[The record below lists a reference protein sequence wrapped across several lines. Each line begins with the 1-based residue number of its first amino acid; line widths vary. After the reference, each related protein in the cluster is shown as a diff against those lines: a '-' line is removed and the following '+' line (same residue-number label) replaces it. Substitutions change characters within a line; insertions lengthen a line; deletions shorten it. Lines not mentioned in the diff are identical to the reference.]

1 MDAASEECEAAQA
14 AERDAQNRFN
24 MDKAELDT
32 FDDGVFEEIAR
43 RIRRIKKQIVGI
55 PERYEEAL
63 RKRSGAEK
71 VLHDTILE
79 KEMFQLR
86 IEKVT
91 QKDLVNGSLH
101 DLEKTV
107 ASATRVIDRLSKTR
121 MLEGDP

>member
-1 MDAASEECEAAQA
+1 LEVRAVQHVVDVDFRS
-14 AERDAQNRFN
+14 
-24 MDKAELDT
+24 
-32 FDDGVFEEIAR
+32 DDGVFEEIAR

-55 PERYEEAL
+55 PERYEAAL
-63 RKRSGAEK
+63 TKRSEAEK